1 MTNEWLLVLK
11 TWSPLPQFPGSG
23 SMELGFGLYFV
34 RSQKKK
40 INQYEYGKCVKCACA
55 YKYMKYISMASVSV
69 PSNTWNTLDS
79 SLYLLQSRFLYQ
91 KQEKTEHTK

>member
-1 MTNEWLLVLK
+1 
-11 TWSPLPQFPGSG
+11 
-23 SMELGFGLYFV
+23 MELGFGLYFV

-69 PSNTWNTLDS
+69 PSNT
-79 SLYLLQSRFLYQ
+79 
-91 KQEKTEHTK
+91 